1 MKKEIISVII
11 PARNRVDFARQ
22 ALNSVT
28 NQQLHNNYK
37 LEIILV
43 DNDSNPPLKNILS
56 NEFPQV
62 RFFRYI
68 RHHHPGA
75 SRNYGLKKAN
85 GQYVAF
91 LDSDDIWNNN
101 FLETSLEILN
111 SVEGP
116 ATICLTNPLFTD
128 PYPLGMKIKFLFLNL
143 IWSVSLLLSWLI
155 NHGKLIASGF
165 YLCQIS
171 HMLFRAKDI
180 RGLLFNQTSI
190 ASEDW
195 EFVSDVSRDKEI
207 IIIPRPLAKF
217 RYELKSNT
225 NRPEVSQKKGL
236 AYLELISKLP
246 FSHKKGLFHHL
257 LCLYIKTL

>member
-1 MKKEIISVII
+1 MKKQIISVII
-11 PARNRVDFARQ
+11 PARNRVDFVRET
-22 ALNSVT
+22 LRSVID
-28 NQQLHNNYK
+28 QRLGDKYK

-43 DNDSNPPLKNILS
+43 DNDSDPPLEDVLGD
-56 NEFPQV
+56 EFSQV
-62 RFFRYI
+62 KFFKFT

-101 FLETSLEILN
+101 FLKTSLENLD
-111 SVEGP
+111 SADGP

-207 IIIPRPLAKF
+207 IIIPRPLAQF